1 MTVLRFRRWVLYR
14 CFFFLLLGGFG
25 LKFEGAGG
33 RVVGTVSSRFCSF
46 SFLGSWFL
54 VLGSWFLVLGSW
66 FLVLGSWFLL
76 SSWFLV
82 LLTSYLFLLLLALP
96 LSALLL
102 LLYGKGG
109 GGV

>member
-1 MTVLRFRRWVLYR
+1 
-14 CFFFLLLGGFG
+14 

-54 VLGSWFLVLGSW
+54 VLGSWFLVL
-66 FLVLGSWFLL
+66 
-76 SSWFLV
+76 
-82 LLTSYLFLLLLALP
+82 LTSYLFLLLLALP

>member
-66 FLVLGSWFLL
+66 FLL

>member
-54 VLGSWFLVLGSW
+54 VLGSWFL
-66 FLVLGSWFLL
+66 L

>member
-66 FLVLGSWFLL
+66 FLVLGSWFLVL
-76 SSWFLV
+76 GSCFLLGSWF
-82 LLTSYLFLLLLALP
+82 FLLLTY
-96 LSALLL
+96 SC
-102 LLYGKGG
+102 YF
-109 GGV
+109 